1 MQLEK
6 KIFHMLKELRTDIN
20 SLVYNQIKTVLY
32 NLPILKR
39 YDPAGKFIISVCLQS
54 FRNTGFSKC
63 PNTLKIKLQRN

>member
-1 MQLEK
+1 
-6 KIFHMLKELRTDIN
+6 MLKQLKTDTNTLLR
-20 SLVYNQIKTVLY
+20 NQITVLY

-63 PNTLKIKLQRN
+63 PNTLKMKLQKN

>member
-1 MQLEK
+1 
-6 KIFHMLKELRTDIN
+6 MLKELRTDIN
-20 SLVYNQIKTVLY
+20 ILVYNQTITVLY

-63 PNTLKIKLQRN
+63 PNTLKMKLQKN